1 MKNLLELKAEYKHAT
16 GKDWKP
22 GATPTAASAS
32 QHADRVSVDLLNQ
45 QITDAGNHVRKL
57 KAEKAGKVINT
68 NGLGLEKPFV
78 SGHPTDPVFSAA
90 RNSEKNELKSG
101 ISENMDLLPAAQLQY
116 TRVLAMCTSS

>member
-32 QHADRVSVDLLNQ
+32 QHADGVSVDLLNQ

-57 KAEKAGKVINT
+57 KAEKAGKVIQSNLVNPT
-68 NGLGLEKPFV
+68 LFV
-78 SGHPTDPVFSAA
+78 SESFTPDCKVS
-90 RNSEKNELKSG
+90 
-101 ISENMDLLPAAQLQY
+101 
-116 TRVLAMCTSS
+116 

>member
-1 MKNLLELKAEYKHAT
+1 MELKAEYKHAT

-32 QHADRVSVDLLNQ
+32 QHADGVSVDLLNQ

-78 SGHPTDPVFSAA
+78 SGHQTDPDFFCSKKFREKRIKI
-90 RNSEKNELKSG
+90 RNF
-101 ISENMDLLPAAQLQY
+101 
-116 TRVLAMCTSS
+116 